1 MKTFIVHITHVKRTS
16 PLLVG
21 IAEEVGSEGKKAF
34 TNPDDL
40 LQIVG
45 CKDLKRENE
54 ENVSFEKLQ

>member
-1 MKTFIVHITHVKRTS
+1 MKTFIVHIYTFEKNESRS
-16 PLLVG
+16 LVG

-54 ENVSFEKLQ
+54 ENVSF